1 MRQFKQYLCLE
12 NEQDW
17 IENLGDFGSFGY
29 FWYEGGIIEKIPTRF
44 PAWFKKEPKYCL
56 PGFCSTYN
64 PSSKEEMLTAIDD
77 YIQDL
82 QQFRKEIEVL

>member
-12 NEQDW
+12 NEQEWTDL
-17 IENLGDFGSFGY
+17 EYFGY
-29 FWYEGGIIEKIPTRF
+29 FSYEDAIIEEEPTHF
-44 PAWFKKEPKYCL
+44 PAWFKKEPKYYL
-56 PGFCSTYN
+56 PGFRYTYS
-64 PSSKEEMLTAIDD
+64 PSSKEEMLTAIDN